1 MPLRSLARKPLPKP
15 DPRSDPRYLRVTQQ
29 LKTGATKVKAHP
41 PAAKKAGD
49 AAAASKGPPN
59 ERMAAGKT
67 KQVEKIQDAKTS
79 KPEPSSF
86 LTLLRAEIEKAMPKT
101 LGDTEKFMQGG
112 KSEELKGGLKG
123 NVSQQKTE
131 ATGQV
136 ASASTQQP
144 APVGEAKQE
153 KPLPKDPAA
162 PSPKV
167 PGDEAMP
174 APKSDA
180 DVSLQDSKQDVDQ
193 EMKEAKVNDR
203 QLQKANDP
211 RFSAVLDAKGAV
223 AKQAD
228 SAPAQYRSQEKGVLS
243 STGAKAN
250 TDATK
255 NAAAMLG
262 VRSSSGARVLTRQ
275 QLQKAKDE
283 AKRKEIT
290 DKIETI
296 YSETKARVEKKLA
309 DLDGEVNTMFDQGV
323 DKALQIMTDYTEKR
337 IRDYKIDRYLS
348 IPLVGQARW
357 IRDQFKGLPEEANAF
372 YEEGRRVFQA
382 AMDVLIVRV
391 ANLVE
396 LRLKEAKA
404 EVAKGQK
411 EIKAFVASQPK
422 ELQQFAQA
430 AAKDVNDRFK
440 DLEGS
445 IEDKKNELASS
456 LAGKYKEAF
465 DKANEALKK
474 IQDSNKGLVAAFVE
488 KLGEIIK
495 ILREFKDKVM
505 SLLAKARDAIDIIVD
520 DPIGFLGN
528 LIAAIKGGI
537 SKFVDNIWTH
547 LKKGFMAWLFGS
559 LPPGIEIPSDLSLPS
574 ILKLVLAVLGIT
586 YDRMRAKAVKLI
598 GERNVKIIEKVVEY
612 IRVLITGGPAALWE
626 KVKEDLSN
634 LKEMVIEAIQNWLIT
649 TLIKKAIE
657 KIISMCNPVGAII
670 QAIIAIYNLV
680 MFIVEKIQQILEFFE
695 AIVNSIYNIATG
707 AISTAINWIE
717 QALARMI
724 PILIGFLARL
734 IGLGGITDKIREFI
748 LKIQSKVDK
757 AIDKA
762 IEKIVGF
769 IKKLF
774 GKGGKDAAASGTD
787 PDALK
792 EATYKKP
799 FSMGDAGHN
808 ITAVLHE
815 GKLRVTVASADADLA
830 GAISSAIKS
839 VTDDTTREVSQ
850 KNAILGAL
858 RPALARVQSV
868 REDWIAAE
876 AKDPRGGNRK
886 LAYEKFMEI
895 VVTDVINKLRP
906 LAKYNIT
913 DLQHIIVAPPK
924 RFIPTGFN
932 IRKKL
937 YDDATQGEWT
947 KDSASFRKTEVA
959 KLAAKA
965 FKIWKLRDDKSN
977 PANFSTAQ
985 GQWNAMTAAGELDPA
1000 QIPTFSSYDHPKHF
1014 PNFKYETDHKTPLG
1028 VSWNGGEKNAGDGD
1042 RKKTTLDKNN
1052 FQLLT
1057 ETENRKKSGV
1067 RFDRDVGPDFTSGV
1081 NNSPK
1086 GSPTIGGKPFASS

>member
-1 MPLRSLARKPLPKP
+1 MPLRSLARKPLPRS
-15 DPRSDPRYLRVTQQ
+15 DPKSDPRYLRVTQQ
-29 LKTGATKVKAHP
+29 LKTNATKVKVHP

-67 KQVEKIQDAKTS
+67 KQVEKIQDAKTK
-79 KPEPSSF
+79 KPEPTSF

-123 NVSQQKTE
+123 NVSSQKTE

-144 APVGEAKQE
+144 APSGEAKQE
-153 KPLPKDPAA
+153 TPLPKDPAA

-167 PGDEAMP
+167 AGAEAMP

-180 DVSLQDSKQDVDQ
+180 DVSLQDSKQDVDS
-193 EMKEAKVNDR
+193 EMKDAKVNDR

-228 SAPAQYRSQEKGVLS
+228 SAPAQYRSQEKGVLG
-243 STGAKAN
+243 STAAKAN

-255 NAAAMLG
+255 NAARMLG
-262 VRSSSGARVLTRQ
+262 VRSASGARVLTRQ
-275 QLQKAKDE
+275 QQQKAKDE

-290 DKIETI
+290 DKIESI
-296 YSETKARVEKKLA
+296 YSDTKARVEKKLA

-382 AMDVLIVRV
+382 TMDVLIVRV

-404 EVAKGQK
+404 LVAKGQAD
-411 EIKAFVASQPK
+411 IKAFVASQPK

-430 AAKDVNDRFK
+430 AAKDVNERFK

-474 IQDSNKGLVAAFVE
+474 IQDSNKGLVAAFLE

-495 ILREFKDKVM
+495 ILREFKNKVM

-537 SKFVDNIWTH
+537 SKFVDNIWEH

-612 IRVLITGGPAALWE
+612 IRTLITGGPAALWE

-680 MFIVEKIQQILEFFE
+680 MFIVEKIQQILAFFE

-707 AISTAINWIE
+707 NLTAAINWIE

-724 PILIGFLARL
+724 PLLIGFLARL

-762 IEKIVGF
+762 IEKIVGV
-769 IKKLF
+769 IKKLLGGAGRDEDQKQKDLDAGMAAAKGAVAKFSGKAVGKAILAPVLAAIRVRYRLAVLEPVQKGDKWFIHGVVNPDKSEDSGAKAPEAKAEALEVGQYVRILSSVKPIGRVTEIIKDSTGAKTSFKWENVRTDQSTKKGQAAFADFGHTWRIANPNEWNIEKEKLIEFNKLESWPDANIARRVLNFRYHKDPDLQVNPSGKQWEHIREQSRGGAHSSDNLALTATTINSALGVLF
-774 GKGGKDAAASGTD
+774 GKRYTPGELRGLPGTGGQ
-787 PDALK
+787 P
-792 EATYKKP
+792 
-799 FSMGDAGHN
+799 
-808 ITAVLHE
+808 
-815 GKLRVTVASADADLA
+815 
-830 GAISSAIKS
+830 
-839 VTDDTTREVSQ
+839 
-850 KNAILGAL
+850 
-858 RPALARVQSV
+858 
-868 REDWIAAE
+868 
-876 AKDPRGGNRK
+876 
-886 LAYEKFMEI
+886 
-895 VVTDVINKLRP
+895 
-906 LAKYNIT
+906 
-913 DLQHIIVAPPK
+913 
-924 RFIPTGFN
+924 
-932 IRKKL
+932 
-937 YDDATQGEWT
+937 
-947 KDSASFRKTEVA
+947 
-959 KLAAKA
+959 
-965 FKIWKLRDDKSN
+965 LRDFLRDQPESVHI
-977 PANFSTAQ
+977 
-985 GQWNAMTAAGELDPA
+985 QWKARFYKNM
-1000 QIPTFSSYDHPKHF
+1000 
-1014 PNFKYETDHKTPLG
+1014 G
-1028 VSWNGGEKNAGDGD
+1028 VSLKWVKNEVG
-1042 RKKTTLDKNN
+1042 KYQVLD
-1052 FQLLT
+1052 
-1057 ETENRKKSGV
+1057 
-1067 RFDRDVGPDFTSGV
+1067 
-1081 NNSPK
+1081 
-1086 GSPTIGGKPFASS
+1086 

>member
-15 DPRSDPRYLRVTQQ
+15 DARSDPRYLRVTQQ
-29 LKTGATKVKAHP
+29 LKTNATRVKVHP

-59 ERMAAGKT
+59 ERMATGKT
-67 KQVEKIQDAKTS
+67 KQVEKIQDAKAG

-131 ATGQV
+131 STGKV
-136 ASASTQQP
+136 ASASAQQP
-144 APVGEAKQE
+144 APAGEAKQE
-153 KPLPKDPAA
+153 VPLPKDPAA

-167 PGDEAMP
+167 PGGEAMP

-193 EMKEAKVNDR
+193 EMKDAKVNDR

-228 SAPAQYRSQEKGVLS
+228 SAPGQYRSQEKGVLGS
-243 STGAKAN
+243 AAAKAN

-255 NAAAMLG
+255 NAAQMLG

-275 QLQKAKDE
+275 QQQKAKDE

-290 DKIETI
+290 DKIESI
-296 YSETKARVEKKLA
+296 YNDTKARVEKKLA

-323 DKALQIMTDYTEKR
+323 DNALQVMTDYTETR

-382 AMDVLIVRV
+382 TMDKLIVRV

-404 EVAKGQK
+404 VVAKGQAD
-411 EIKAFVASQPK
+411 IKAFVASQPK

-430 AAKDVNDRFK
+430 AAKEVNERFK

-505 SLLAKARDAIDIIVD
+505 ALLAKARDAIDLIVD

-528 LIAAIKGGI
+528 LIAAIKGGV

-559 LPPGIEIPSDLSLPS
+559 LPPGVEIPSDLSLPS
-574 ILKLVLAVLGIT
+574 ILKLVLGVLGIT
-586 YDRMRAKAVKLI
+586 YDKMRAKAVKLI
-598 GERNVKIIEKVVEY
+598 GERNVKIIEKLVEY
-612 IRVLITGGPAALWE
+612 ISVLIKGGPAALWE
-626 KVKEDLSN
+626 KIKEDLSN
-634 LKEMVIEAIQNWLIT
+634 LKEMVIEAIMDWLIT

-680 MFIVEKIQQILEFFE
+680 MFIVEKIQQILAFFE

-707 AISTAINWIE
+707 AIGSAIDWIE

-724 PILIGFLARL
+724 PVLIGFLARL

-757 AIDKA
+757 AIDKVIA
-762 IEKIVGF
+762 KIVETV
-769 IKKLF
+769 KKLF
-774 GKGGKDAAASGTD
+774 GKGKGGD
-787 PDALK
+787 K
-792 EATYKKP
+792 EKTPGGPWDK
-799 FSMGDAGHN
+799 G
-808 ITAVLHE
+808 ITAVKAYIAENSGKLLDVREFQPGLDRLKAQFGFTVLKLE
-815 GKLRVTVASADADLA
+815 GKPGSLVIDAAMSPGEKIHVDDTAL
-830 GAISSAIKS
+830 
-839 VTDDTTREVSQ
+839 VTDDKGTITVPKPEGADDVKLMVS
-850 KNAILGAL
+850 K
-858 RPALARVQSV
+858 
-868 REDWIAAE
+868 
-876 AKDPRGGNRK
+876 GGNRRLFALLK
-886 LAYEKFMEI
+886 AAAKWVYNLRGGKDKGFWQKIRDEAKIKAAEEKARKWLKDNESRFKQLTNQESSFEPGFDVAGVAKRGKEDELVIGEVKGSFGATPKYFQPSSFTAITGAAPGKGETLAGNIADLIAANPKYQAR
-895 VVTDVINKLRP
+895 INTAIASGNITIIIF
-906 LAKYNIT
+906 LAKKAKVSAKARKIIEDTVRKDLKAYIQGTFPDVDIEDVVKNIN
-913 DLQHIIVAPPK
+913 V
-924 RFIPTGFN
+924 
-932 IRKKL
+932 
-937 YDDATQGEWT
+937 E
-947 KDSASFRKTEVA
+947 FRK
-959 KLAAKA
+959 
-965 FKIWKLRDDKSN
+965 I
-977 PANFSTAQ
+977 
-985 GQWNAMTAAGELDPA
+985 
-1000 QIPTFSSYDHPKHF
+1000 
-1014 PNFKYETDHKTPLG
+1014 
-1028 VSWNGGEKNAGDGD
+1028 
-1042 RKKTTLDKNN
+1042 
-1052 FQLLT
+1052 
-1057 ETENRKKSGV
+1057 
-1067 RFDRDVGPDFTSGV
+1067 
-1081 NNSPK
+1081 
-1086 GSPTIGGKPFASS
+1086 